1 MTIKILPYRRG
12 SRSARALADA
22 LGCKIL
28 KLEGSRWRP
37 RRQSTLI
44 NWGNTN
50 YRPEDFPRLRTAPVE
65 MLNTPAV
72 IRNASNK
79 LSFFNMCQREGVEQY
94 VPEFWV
100 SRDEIPANLFDTS
113 SVVCRTVLAGH
124 SGNGIVMATTPDE
137 LVPAPLY
144 TKYIKKSQEYRIHLG
159 WRGDEIVT
167 ISQQR
172 KARDR
177 NVPDEEVNW
186 QVRNHSN
193 GFIFVRGD
201 VDPPQCVLDA
211 CRAVFQV
218 TGLDFGAVDVI
229 YNERSDR
236 AYVLEINT
244 APGLEGS
251 TVDDYVNFFRSV
263 I

>member
-1 MTIKILPYRRG
+1 MAIKILPYRSG

-28 KLEGSRWRP
+28 KLEGSRWCP
-37 RRQSTLI
+37 RQGRSDYII
-44 NWGNTN
+44 NWGNTGE
-50 YRPEDFPRLRTAPVE
+50 YKPEWLVAEGFYNLPCNV
-65 MLNTPAV
+65 LNV
-72 IRNASNK
+72 SNK
-79 LSFFNMCQREGVEQY
+79 LNFFNMCRENGVEEY
-94 VPEFWV
+94 VPEFWT
-100 SRDEIPANLFDTS
+100 SREDVPADCFLNG
-113 SVVCRTVLAGH
+113 SVVCRRVLAGH
-124 SGNGIVMATTPDE
+124 SGEGIVIATTPDE

-159 WRGDEIVT
+159 RNNDNEIVI

-177 NVPDEEVNW
+177 SVPDDEVNW

-193 GFIFVRGD
+193 GFIFVRDG
-201 VDPPQCVLDA
+201 VNPPSCVIDA
-211 CRAVFQV
+211 CREVFGV
-218 TGLDFGAVDVI
+218 TGLDFGAVDVV
-229 YNERSDR
+229 YNAHSDR

-244 APGLEGS
+244 APGLEGT
-251 TVDDYVNFFRSV
+251 TVDDYVQFFRSV

>member
-37 RRQSTLI
+37 RRGRGDCII
-44 NWGNTN
+44 NWGNTGE
-50 YRPEDFPRLRTAPVE
+50 YKAEW
-65 MLNTPAV
+65 LNAEGFFNLPSNV
-72 IRNASNK
+72 KNVSNK
-79 LSFFNMCQREGVEQY
+79 LNFFNMCRENGVEQY